1 MSKAYII
8 TASNG
13 VEVID
18 DTPEAEIRLANM
30 DYIEERYI
38 EKKIKKQRKLSKN
51 PLRKLASV
59 CGII

>member
-30 DYIEERYI
+30 DYVEERYI
-38 EKKIKKQRKLSKN
+38 EKKIKKQRKLAKN

-59 CGII
+59 WGIM

>member
-1 MSKAYII
+1 MSKVYII

-30 DYIEERYI
+30 DYVEERYI
-38 EKKIKKQRKLSKN
+38 EKKIKKQRKLAKN

-59 CGII
+59 CGIM

>member
-30 DYIEERYI
+30 DYVEERYI
-38 EKKIKKQRKLSKN
+38 EKKIKKQRKLAKN

>member
-30 DYIEERYI
+30 DYVEERYI
-38 EKKIKKQRKLSKN
+38 EKKIKKQRKLAKN

-59 CGII
+59 CGIM

>member
-30 DYIEERYI
+30 DYAEERYI
-38 EKKIKKQRKLSKN
+38 EKKIKKQRKLAKN

>member
-8 TASNG
+8 IASNG

-18 DTPEAEIRLANM
+18 STPEAEIRLANM
-30 DYIEERYI
+30 DYVEARYI
-38 EKKIKKQRKLSKN
+38 EKKIKKQRKLAKN

>member
-18 DTPEAEIRLANM
+18 STPEAEIRLANM
-30 DYIEERYI
+30 DYVEERYI
-38 EKKIKKQRKLSKN
+38 EKKIKKQRKLAKN

-59 CGII
+59 CGIM